1 MVWPGCTL
9 EGNPPKQAGC
19 PLFTY
24 RIQSLVCPEPFALP
38 RCWQKA
44 VAETHVRISVCM
56 WMIRCWSLWRC
67 PGLVQFTSITV
78 ISGLEI
84 LGFYSSPVHDQWYPE
99 AALLCC
105 ALPGWAVPCSC
116 WLAAVLRPWCDNW
129 HYIEWHWTKI
139 PKGDQERWSGEQLAA
154 WVVSLGLGWQPSS
167 QGTLSDKGGTCHPL
181 GLPAKPSLSP

>member
-1 MVWPGCTL
+1 MSKRLVIIQGLLWESDAHFTQEMNCDDRSPYSCLIVIVLSLALRQMMWPGCTS

-19 PLFTY
+19 PQFTY
-24 RIQSLVCPEPFALP
+24 RIQSLICPEPFALP

-78 ISGLEI
+78 ISGWEI
-84 LGFYSSPVHDQWYPE
+84 LVFYSSPVHDQWYPE

-105 ALPGWAVPCSC
+105 ALPG
-116 WLAAVLRPWCDNW
+116 
-129 HYIEWHWTKI
+129 
-139 PKGDQERWSGEQLAA
+139 
-154 WVVSLGLGWQPSS
+154 
-167 QGTLSDKGGTCHPL
+167 
-181 GLPAKPSLSP
+181 